1 MVSRREMGG
10 GREVQYTVS
19 KNGGRLAY
27 HKVSGTTPNVLYIPG
42 LNIQCIED
50 SFNYSSSFPG
60 FMSGKDGEKAEHLKS
75 HCTRLGRTFVRYDP
89 TCMGDSEG
97 SMEKVQFKDWVDDA
111 AMVLVEQCEG
121 PTVLVGSSMGGWIS
135 LLLATRSEFKHLV
148 KGLVLVA
155 PALNFFRPYY
165 QQMVKELPLEQQ
177 EKLERGEMVAVE
189 DEYGITY
196 LRKSFADASADLEL
210 DLSKPLEVSLP
221 CRILH
226 GARDAT
232 IPCKN
237 SVGLMENLAGNNVE
251 LVVRKEAEH
260 RFSEPKSLQVLTE
273 SLEGVMRD
281 IEQGQQ

>member
-1 MVSRREMGG
+1 VPRREMGG
-10 GREVQYTVS
+10 GEVQYTTN

-27 HKVSGTTPNVLYIPG
+27 QKAIGTTPNVLYI
-42 LNIQCIED
+42 
-50 SFNYSSSFPG
+50 PG
-60 FMSGKDGEKAEHLKS
+60 FMSGKDGEKAEHLQS
-75 HCTRLGRTFVRYDP
+75 HCTNLGRTFVRYDP
-89 TCMGDSEG
+89 TCIGDSEG

-111 AMVLVEQCEG
+111 ATVLVEQCEG

-135 LLLATRSEFKHLV
+135 LLLASNEEFKHLV

-165 QQMVKELPLEQQ
+165 QQMVKELPQEQQ
-177 EKLERGEMVAVE
+177 AKLERGEMVAVE

-196 LRKSFADASADLEL
+196 LRKSFAEASAELEF

-232 IPCKN
+232 IPYKN
-237 SVGLMENLAGNNVE
+237 SIGLMESLIGNNVE
-251 LVVRKEAEH
+251 VIVRKEAEH

-273 SLEGVMRD
+273 SLEDVIRD

>member
-1 MVSRREMGG
+1 VVSRREMGG

-27 HKVSGTTPNVLYIPG
+27 HKVSGTTPNVLYI
-42 LNIQCIED
+42 
-50 SFNYSSSFPG
+50 PG

-111 AMVLVEQCEG
+111 ATVLVEQCDG

-189 DEYGITY
+189 DQYGITY
-196 LRKSFADASADLEL
+196 LRKSFADASEDLEL
-210 DLSKPLEVSLP
+210 DLSKPLEVSLT

-232 IPCKN
+232 IPYKN
-237 SVGLMENLAGNNVE
+237 SVGLMEKLVGNNVE
-251 LVVRKEAEH
+251 LVVRKDAEH

-273 SLEGVMRD
+273 SLEGVIRD